1 MGLLPIWATKH
12 STYSGLSNRKHPC
25 HLPIQSSELGPSELS
40 PANPPRYLL
49 WQEAT
54 SLVGRTELGPGGQL
68 CSLLPLRGSLGGTP
82 PHNSFS
88 QQGDN
93 SYDFLSAEE
102 KECLLF
108 LEKTIGSLEA
118 EADSGLSTEESEPA
132 TSPQSFRTPLLTQ
145 QTPQG
150 KRPSRE
156 AALRPVSPSEWLPS
170 CLPSA
175 TSF

>member
-1 MGLLPIWATKH
+1 MGATKH

-25 HLPIQSSELGPSELS
+25 HLPTQSSELGPGELS

-54 SLVGRTELGPGGQL
+54 LLEPTGARWPALQPSPSAAGGISGP
-68 CSLLPLRGSLGGTP
+68 P

-118 EADSGLSTEESEPA
+118 EADSGLSTDESEPA
-132 TSPQSFRTPLLTQ
+132 TSPQSFRTPPLTQ

-150 KRPSRE
+150 KRPSR
-156 AALRPVSPSEWLPS
+156 AATLRPVSPSERLPS
-170 CLPSA
+170 CLPSPA
-175 TSF
+175 SL